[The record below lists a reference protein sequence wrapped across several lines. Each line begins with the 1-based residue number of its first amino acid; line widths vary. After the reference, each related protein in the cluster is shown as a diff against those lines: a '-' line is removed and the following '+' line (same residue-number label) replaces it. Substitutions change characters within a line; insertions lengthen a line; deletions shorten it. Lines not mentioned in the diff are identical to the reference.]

1 MAHELEAAV
10 ELQGR
15 VRDTDNDPKPI
26 SDLLDVLGDEER
38 IEALVTLGKWD
49 QHRLWRMVEGFR
61 PIRLVDLVPAG
72 VPALAA
78 VRHVG
83 RNSLPLFSRFE
94 KRFYRFE
101 GADPEAPRELGGAN
115 FQTLSPLTGPGY
127 FTVSEDPNR
136 PEIVIDYRRLPER
149 APSGWPTIE
158 DNARGVS
165 RLVYGFMVDTLRG
178 VSEHVTIGSASRN
191 GREMGTFF
199 VLCREP
205 RFGMSRLS
213 KM

>member
-1 MAHELEAAV
+1 MAHALEAAV

-49 QHRLWRMVEGFR
+49 QYRLWRMVEGFR
-61 PIRLVDLVPAG
+61 PARLTDLVPAG
-72 VPALAA
+72 VPALTP
-78 VRHVG
+78 VRHFG

-94 KRFYRFE
+94 KRFYRFV
-101 GADPEAPRELGGAN
+101 GADPAQPGELGGAN
-115 FQTLSPLTGPGY
+115 FQALSPLTGPGY
-127 FTVSEDPNR
+127 FVATENPNR
-136 PEIVIDYRRLPER
+136 PEVVIDYRRLPEH
-149 APSGWPTIE
+149 APEGWPSIA
-158 DNARGVS
+158 DNTRGVS

-178 VSEHVTIGSASRN
+178 VSEHVTIGAASRN

-199 VLCREP
+199 VLCRQP
-205 RFGMSRLS
+205 RLS
-213 KM
+213 VTESSKT